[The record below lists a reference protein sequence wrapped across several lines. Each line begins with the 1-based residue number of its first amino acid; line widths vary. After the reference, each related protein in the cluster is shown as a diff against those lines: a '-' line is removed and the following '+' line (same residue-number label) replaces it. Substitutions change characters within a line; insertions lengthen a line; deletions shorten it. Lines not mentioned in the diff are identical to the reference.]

1 MESRS
6 LASRPAASEE
16 LCRCIIRLAAVRQE
30 MRVLETEEQLLRET
44 LDRTLFGW
52 PAEWFPIQV
61 ESLVLRRHARV
72 GSLDWEAARTVL
84 SEAGRLEEAPTTLQV
99 VDERAARQFPAR
111 VATLGLPKKAV
122 RLVCQFFDEGVAPVP
137 ELTTAWVDGQH
148 AAGHLDEEA
157 WHRCFRR
164 GQPIIWVWAVR

>member
-1 MESRS
+1 
-6 LASRPAASEE
+6 
-16 LCRCIIRLAAVRQE
+16 